1 MKIEKP
7 RHRVINE
14 NAIKFLIGA
23 SAFALPAIELW
34 LATGRSDPFESLSAS
49 YAFNPWARDVF
60 VGMLFAIG
68 AFMAT
73 YNGCRPSEGWLAK
86 IGAAAA
92 FVVALVPGQYDGGR
106 YLIQGLPKQVHVVA
120 TVVLFIV
127 LIGFCVSFA
136 VNAWRK
142 LSDPRRHAAM
152 GRLVVYALCVAGM
165 LTAFGLFLS
174 AWKALPAKSPY
185 LLWGEVIGLLSFGL
199 AWLTSSKFLFATGHE
214 RLKPLAFRYR
224 PDGKLDS
231 IDILTSDEMDGIKPP
246 PASQAPRPAQAP
258 A

>member
-73 YNGCRPSEGWLAK
+73 YNGCRPSMQLAT
-86 IGAAAA
+86 A
-92 FVVALVPGQYDGGR
+92 VPSGVCRCRTQ
-106 YLIQGLPKQVHVVA
+106 
-120 TVVLFIV
+120 
-127 LIGFCVSFA
+127 
-136 VNAWRK
+136 
-142 LSDPRRHAAM
+142 
-152 GRLVVYALCVAGM
+152 
-165 LTAFGLFLS
+165 
-174 AWKALPAKSPY
+174 
-185 LLWGEVIGLLSFGL
+185 
-199 AWLTSSKFLFATGHE
+199 
-214 RLKPLAFRYR
+214 
-224 PDGKLDS
+224 
-231 IDILTSDEMDGIKPP
+231 
-246 PASQAPRPAQAP
+246 PASSRTS
-258 A
+258 

>member
-73 YNGCRPSEGWLAK
+73 YNGCRPSEGWRRSA
-86 IGAAAA
+86 
-92 FVVALVPGQYDGGR
+92 
-106 YLIQGLPKQVHVVA
+106 
-120 TVVLFIV
+120 
-127 LIGFCVSFA
+127 
-136 VNAWRK
+136 
-142 LSDPRRHAAM
+142 PRRRSWSRWFRVNTT
-152 GRLVVYALCVAGM
+152 GAGISSR
-165 LTAFGLFLS
+165 ACRS
-174 AWKALPAKSPY
+174 RS
-185 LLWGEVIGLLSFGL
+185 
-199 AWLTSSKFLFATGHE
+199 TSS
-214 RLKPLAFRYR
+214 
-224 PDGKLDS
+224 
-231 IDILTSDEMDGIKPP
+231 
-246 PASQAPRPAQAP
+246 PRWCCSSC
-258 A
+258 